1 MKMWMT
7 TQIFKSKPDL
17 NNPSEQLADD
27 GLHRDVLKGMLALCL
42 FHLVAPAYQTL
53 SPLICK
59 RGEILPI
66 PPRIAEDT
74 EKVFSVAQGFDFT
87 GWLTTKT
94 QWVPRAEATVGTV
107 LVDKLVKDTGME
119 VRTVKQELVKLGVV
133 STGNG
138 KDRIYVWRHPT
149 WVKETKALTG
159 APPPGLQLMP

>member
-1 MKMWMT
+1 MWMT
-7 TQIFKSKPDL
+7 TQIFKSAPDL
-17 NNPSEQLADD
+17 NNPNEQLADD
-27 GLHRDVLKGMLALCL
+27 DLHRDVLKGVMALSL

-74 EKVFSVAQGFDFT
+74 
-87 GWLTTKT
+87 TKT

-107 LVDKLVKDTGME
+107 LVGKLVKDTGME
-119 VRTVKQELVKLGVV
+119 MRTVKQELVKIGVV